1 MNSEDNNI
9 SEPHRRIVH
18 RAIRLLET
26 LADQY
31 FKIKPQYGEDGFR
44 ERAFTRID
52 GFSMTNP
59 GEVVLPTGE
68 VCNEKVIEFLGLE
81 GDTIQSDVAW
91 IYFSCAYTVASAR
104 ALQIGDQDLAWE
116 LLCDAHK
123 FLGSLLATNK
133 LETVFTQTVANALN
147 STKAANAAKGRHR
160 QHHEMKMRAYE
171 IVREHTNWT
180 SQADAARK
188 LTTRLKDEYGPVLSN
203 PQDTILKWLRTMP
216 ADERKIFFPTLKKSL
231 KKA

>member
-1 MNSEDNNI
+1 M
-9 SEPHRRIVH
+9 H

-26 LADQY
+26 LAHEY
-31 FKIKPQYGEDGFR
+31 FQIKPQHGEDGFR
-44 ERAFTRID
+44 ERVFMRMD
-52 GFSMTNP
+52 GISITSPDEML
-59 GEVVLPTGE
+59 LPTGE
-68 VCNEKVIEFLGLE
+68 VRLEKVTEFLGLE

-104 ALQIGDQDLAWE
+104 ALQISDQDLAWE

-133 LETVFTQTVANALN
+133 LETVFTQTVANGLN

-171 IVREHTNWT
+171 IVRERTDWT

-188 LTTRLKDEYGPVLSN
+188 LTTRLKDEYGPVLAN
-203 PQDTILKWLRTMP
+203 PQDTVLKWLRTMP
-216 ADERKIFFPTLKKSL
+216 ADEREIFFPILKKSL